1 MPIRKWLRAMEDFKC
16 ARCDD
21 DIKNDDFYGVFMK
34 QSELTRFQSQIF
46 ISDEEREAIKPT
58 RLPVCRQCI
67 KTNSNSRYY

>member
-16 ARCDD
+16 SRCDD

-34 QSELTRFQSQIF
+34 QSELTRFQSRIF

-58 RLPVCRQCI
+58 RLPVCRRCI